1 MVSENV
7 LEKVSTVAVTGSL
20 GASALLGLFMLV
32 QAALNRNHR
41 WRYGLLGL
49 LALSIAVT
57 DGAHGLLAAKDYERL
72 RLFEWSLYGPA
83 VIFLFSQSSK
93 RCLLLAALILFLGL
107 ATWNLGNPAYATT
120 VVLTSS
126 FAAAAF
132 AHGRTYL
139 ATQGFASCV
148 LAATSTCQAIA
159 CLFYIPVIALQNDF
173 YTGLGYLHYSLI
185 TAYGVVFG
193 WVNVPRELQGRSP
206 VRIVG
211 THGALFFAAFC
222 GAELLALPSFLL
234 LESPIPA
241 HFFR

>member
-1 MVSENV
+1 
-7 LEKVSTVAVTGSL
+7 
-20 GASALLGLFMLV
+20 MLV

-83 VIFLFSQSSK
+83 VIFLFSLVQQA
-93 RCLLLAALILFLGL
+93 LLVLAALILFLGL

-193 WVNVPRELQGRSP
+193 WVNLPARAAGPLP
-206 VRIVG
+206 
-211 THGALFFAAFC
+211 GAHRRNSWSAFFC
-222 GAELLALPSFLL
+222 GFLW
-234 LESPIPA
+234 
-241 HFFR
+241 R